1 MNPSDS
7 DMPWLNREDEK
18 PSREVFAA
26 EMVEVPRTGARN
38 DLTEMLADAIQGALA
53 SINRERAA
61 EGKDALPSQLTPALV
76 SVTRTAL
83 GAIEGTLKGKSLEG
97 ALKEAQILAYYAEI
111 RERNANAARAEAE
124 TEQIHINAAL
134 ENLERV
140 LRLVKELGVEVKMV
154 LLPNARWG
162 VTFGDQL
169 AAELPGLP
177 FSAGSGAP
185 ATQSGEAAVERTE

>member
-1 MNPSDS
+1 MSTSDS
-7 DMPWLNREDEK
+7 GMSWINRDDEE

-26 EMVEVPRTGARN
+26 ELVEVPRTGARN
-38 DLTEMLADAIQGALA
+38 DLTEMLANAVQGVLA
-53 SINRERAA
+53 SIDRERAA

-76 SVTRTAL
+76 SATRTAL

-111 RERNANAARAEAE
+111 RERNANAARVEVE
-124 TEQIHINAAL
+124 TEQIQINAAL
-134 ENLERV
+134 DRLERI

-154 LLPNARWG
+154 LLPDARWG
-162 VTFGDQL
+162 VMFGDQL

-177 FSAGSGAP
+177 LPAGRGAP
-185 ATQSGEAAVERTE
+185 ATQGGEAVVERPE